1 MYALKVLK
9 DFRSVKATS
18 YKRVKSLFLSLS
30 SQVRNVIKVIF
41 MSCVFMHNASKDC
54 TLAHITH
61 HTEKI
66 FGQCNKSTVS
76 AAALKV
82 SCVIR
87 NNDLY
92 IFGHLNTPTL
102 TLFANTFVA
111 STAVTI
117 IKALITCSS
126 CSITDWFLSSA
137 ITISTAALKVS
148 IKRLLLQTTS
158 LKNFFGDLRHL
169 SRAYF
174 SCYWAQILI
183 CWWLWP
189 FMLLGQI
196 YGISNFGHKFCR

>member
-18 YKRVKSLFLSLS
+18 YKRVKFLFLSLS

-41 MSCVFMHNASKDC
+41 MSCVIMHNASKDC
-54 TLAHITH
+54 THYTSH
-61 HTEKI
+61 RKI

-111 STAVTI
+111 STAVII

-148 IKRLLLQTTS
+148 IKRLLPQTTS

-174 SCYWAQILI
+174 SCYWAQISI
-183 CWWLWP
+183 CWSQS
-189 FMLLGQI
+189 LGQ
-196 YGISNFGHKFCR
+196 